1 MAIDGPN
8 QSNHQISSPN
18 PQAYEHGIYRG
29 FSYGHAIF
37 ASIDTSCITI
47 VIVFTGASVSP
58 PLCPSLSVA
67 SQYGYYNDQIYFNVT
82 ATMYRPMHA
91 SLSTSFMAYL
101 FSELKV
107 MLRKSASTRHIINNY
122 PLNML

>member
-1 MAIDGPN
+1 MDLVNPAIRF
-8 QSNHQISSPN
+8 HCQI
-18 PQAYEHGIYRG
+18 PQAYEHGICRG

-47 VIVFTGASVSP
+47 IAVFTGASVSP
-58 PLCPSLSVA
+58 PLCPSLFSVA
-67 SQYGYYNDQIYFNVT
+67 SLYGYYNDQNYFSVT
-82 ATMYRPMHA
+82 AAMYRRMHA

-107 MLRKSASTRHIINNY
+107 MLGKSTSTRHIINNY